1 MICIPF
7 PHFSG
12 GGINNRHIPP
22 YPPPDMNDYGAP
34 PPQHNPYQHQYNQ
47 PQYNRNVPSFV
58 PPPMSQ
64 HYGGGRNNSQ
74 VNVPAGPYPPSFPT
88 GGSSTPNMTA
98 PSYNP
103 SRNSDGYGETTGSLD
118 FAAGSGGAL
127 SSLLQASYNPQ
138 LATQQGKYP
147 PILGGAPS
155 PAPSEGLYGDSGA
168 GPLPKS
174 TGLPPRS
181 DPPPSHKPFPKG
193 IGSTATSLTSVGTM
207 MSASP
212 NDEDETTPTPTGND
226 APILPKRTIP
236 EPSNSPTSEEDYD
249 PRHTYNG
256 VPVPAPHDSI
266 AKKRDWL
273 LTMNQTMEST
283 PIGELDPNSLP
294 LSTIMNGWAKQKS
307 SEGAR
312 MVEMWLDRV
321 HTEYNSDNPH
331 GVHPTAR
338 MYTMAVDAWAKSG
351 GGAPAARRAEAL
363 LERMDRLYRDG
374 GGRHEAL
381 KPTTGIFNAVINVSW
396 MILRLVVACIF
407 VSLTDVIVIGIGMG
421 QVSREDCPGS
431 RRTDSSLDGEAARAG
446 R

>member
-1 MICIPF
+1 
-7 PHFSG
+7 
-12 GGINNRHIPP
+12 
-22 YPPPDMNDYGAP
+22 
-34 PPQHNPYQHQYNQ
+34 
-47 PQYNRNVPSFV
+47 
-58 PPPMSQ
+58 
-64 HYGGGRNNSQ
+64 
-74 VNVPAGPYPPSFPT
+74 
-88 GGSSTPNMTA
+88 
-98 PSYNP
+98 
-103 SRNSDGYGETTGSLD
+103 
-118 FAAGSGGAL
+118 
-127 SSLLQASYNPQ
+127 
-138 LATQQGKYP
+138 
-147 PILGGAPS
+147 
-155 PAPSEGLYGDSGA
+155 
-168 GPLPKS
+168 
-174 TGLPPRS
+174 
-181 DPPPSHKPFPKG
+181 
-193 IGSTATSLTSVGTM
+193 M

-212 NDEDETTPTPTGND
+212 NDEDDTNPPTGND

-236 EPSNSPTSEEDYD
+236 EPSSSPTSEEEYD
-249 PRHTYNG
+249 PRHSYNG

-283 PIGELDPNSLP
+283 PIGDLDPNSLP

-321 HTEYNSDNPH
+321 HTEYNSDNKH

-381 KPTTGIFNAVINVSW
+381 KPTTGIFNAVINVSFGFG
-396 MILRLVVACIF
+396 LF
-407 VSLTDVIVIGIGMG
+407 
-421 QVSREDCPGS
+421 
-431 RRTDSSLDGEAARAG
+431 G